1 MCRQPPG
8 TWVSRGRGL
17 QTLQSWPRY
26 CSVTSGLCRLSSLPG
41 GWWAECSEW
50 TRMTYL
56 DSSMHKY
63 CLIFCQSW
71 LWWCWWLFHV
81 HMTALMRIL
90 HIHELSFGFWEL
102 NWYWQMWAISIASFC
117 CRLCVEMLTGQQP
130 RNYWAEILAHLVP
143 VTRAVTLSM
152 RSNDGP
158 LKCYRG
164 DLSNIPASDVGSYVN
179 NDINS
184 SHQHYHNCRAPIVR
198 ISVWQLII
206 RDEYFDRIPSPTC
219 WSGPHNIQHHG
230 LTWMG
235 TGD

>member
-1 MCRQPPG
+1 MNSKKKVLFFTLPIKKFR
-8 TWVSRGRGL
+8 VSIICLPDLIITEIYCWKSRVGRMI
-17 QTLQSWPRY
+17 Y
-26 CSVTSGLCRLSSLPG
+26 D
-41 GWWAECSEW
+41 EIN
-50 TRMTYL
+50 
-56 DSSMHKY
+56 
-63 CLIFCQSW
+63 LIIFGNN
-71 LWWCWWLFHV
+71 LN
-81 HMTALMRIL
+81 RK
-90 HIHELSFGFWEL
+90 IHE
-102 NWYWQMWAISIASFC
+102 MWAISIASFC

-219 WSGPHNIQHHG
+219 WSGTHNIQHHG